1 MAKQVMDVR
10 AGAGMTVSQSN
21 EHLRVASNG
30 AYVSRLSN
38 NFDPTR
44 DRLNFE
50 LKNGEVTPV
59 DKATSSPG
67 RIETILWQR
76 GIKDPNLKAASNL
89 NGNLNCSKELQHYA
103 S

>member
-44 DRLNFE
+44 ERLNF
-50 LKNGEVTPV
+50 
-59 DKATSSPG
+59 S
-67 RIETILWQR
+67 
-76 GIKDPNLKAASNL
+76 IK
-89 NGNLNCSKELQHYA
+89 
-103 S
+103 

>member
-10 AGAGMTVSQSN
+10 AGIGMTLSQSN

-44 DRLNFE
+44 EHLNFE
-50 LKNGEVTPV
+50 IKNGKVVPV
-59 DKATSSPG
+59 DKKTSIPR
-67 RIETILWQR
+67 RIENIFWVAPENR
-76 GIKDPNLKAASNL
+76 CFI
-89 NGNLNCSKELQHYA
+89 
-103 S
+103 